1 MNLSRKQRRE
11 LRTSRLLARET
22 ELNIVSLIDVF
33 AVLVF
38 FLLANSSILAARLN
52 VLSLNL
58 PEEQASLP
66 PPKEEPL
73 ALTVTVLQD
82 RLLVQTFGG
91 APRTIANTADGYD
104 IGTLGATLAEI
115 KREHPEEQDVV
126 LALEPDI
133 PYDYL
138 IQVMDAAR
146 VTPDAARAQGLPEQM
161 FPNVAL
167 SDARPSSAGA
177 KR

>member
-1 MNLSRKQRRE
+1 MNLSRKKRRE

-52 VLSLNL
+52 VLTLNL

-66 PPKEEPL
+66 PPEEQPL
-73 ALTVTVLQD
+73 ALTVSVLKD

-91 APRTIANTADGYD
+91 TPRPIPNTDAGPD
-104 IGTLGATLAEI
+104 LAALNAMLAGI
-115 KREHPEEQDVV
+115 KREHPKEQDVV
-126 LALEPDI
+126 LALEPDTE
-133 PYDYL
+133 YDLL

-146 VTPDAARAQGLPEQM
+146 VTPEDDQARGLPAEM

-167 SDARPSSAGA
+167 GDVPVAPGA